1 VIGET
6 LIFYLL
12 AAVTLGSGV
21 MVVTSSN
28 IVHAAAALVP
38 AFLGVTGLYILLNAE
53 FVAGIQVLIYA
64 GAITVLILFAIM
76 LTEGGTG
83 LGARQRNEQAAVG
96 AAVAAAMAALLIAVA
111 ARTGWAPPAPGAVL
125 PSYTPGAIGQSFLRQ
140 DLLVFEGTSIV
151 LLVSLMGA
159 ILIARRED

>member
-1 VIGET
+1 MIGET
-6 LIFYLL
+6 IVFYVL
-12 AAVTLGSGV
+12 AAVMLGSGAV
-21 MVVTSSN
+21 VVTSGN
-28 IVHAAAALVP
+28 IVHSAAALVP
-38 AFLGVTGLYILLNAE
+38 AFLGATGLYILLNAE

-83 LGARQRNEQAAVG
+83 LGARQRNEQVAAG
-96 AAVAAAMAALLIAVA
+96 AAVAAAMAALLIAASV
-111 ARTGWAPPAPGAVL
+111 RTGWPAGGGTL

-140 DLLVFEGTSIV
+140 NILVFEGTSIV

-159 ILIARRED
+159 IMIARRED